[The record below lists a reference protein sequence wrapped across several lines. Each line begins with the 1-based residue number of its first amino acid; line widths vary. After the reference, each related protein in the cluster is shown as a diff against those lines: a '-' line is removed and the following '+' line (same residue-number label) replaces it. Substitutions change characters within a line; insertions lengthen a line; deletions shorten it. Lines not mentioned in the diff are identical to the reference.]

1 MKNISQHIEDL
12 IIKHNCVI
20 VPQLGGFLT
29 YQASA
34 YISNNKL
41 HAPMH
46 QIRFNNLLSHQ
57 DGLLTEAYMA
67 ERGLSY
73 ADAIETIN
81 REVEEIFS
89 VLERGESYI
98 LGRLG
103 LISMGEN
110 KKVVFTAN
118 SAFFLPENFGLA
130 SINLVK
136 LPQTTDNKIVI
147 TLPRNNSNFIRYA
160 AAVAILFVFT
170 FFVPTTIKDSAHH
183 ATISFDSL
191 QNLTLSTADVSS
203 AIKTEEIIE
212 NILVEAKTATDETK
226 NVDLIQIF
234 GETMAAEAG
243 TVETGA
249 RGSMVAEAETMADD
263 EAGTTET
270 ETIETEVFATEAQ
283 VIVEVENTEP
293 EAVEVKKTKR
303 VAAET
308 NDKYHLIVAS
318 LTSRAQAEKY
328 IAEQKNFD
336 PNQLQIITKDNKFRI
351 SAKGFDSY
359 QMAVNYMDSIRE
371 NKPTTKNAWILRN

>member
-67 ERGLSY
+67 ERGLNY

-89 VLERGESYI
+89 VLERGDSYI

-103 LISMGEN
+103 AIYMNEN
-110 KKVVFTAN
+110 KKVIFTAN
-118 SAFFLPENFGLA
+118 SAFFLPENFGLS

-136 LPQTTDNKIVI
+136 LPQTTENKIVI
-147 TLPRNNSNFIRYA
+147 TLPKNNNFIRYA
-160 AAVAILFVFT
+160 AAVAIIFVFT
-170 FFVPTTIKDSAHH
+170 FFVPTSIKDSAHH

-191 QNLTLSTADVSS
+191 QNLTLSTTTDVSS
-203 AIKTEEIIE
+203 EIKAEEIIE
-212 NILVEAKTATDETK
+212 NIITEEIK
-226 NVDLIQIF
+226 
-234 GETMAAEAG
+234 
-243 TVETGA
+243 TVELTEIIEEEVLA
-249 RGSMVAEAETMADD
+249 EVQKTKVVAET
-263 EAGTTET
+263 G
-270 ETIETEVFATEAQ
+270 
-283 VIVEVENTEP
+283 N
-293 EAVEVKKTKR
+293 
-303 VAAET
+303 
-308 NDKYHLIVAS
+308 KYHLIVAS

-336 PNQLQIITKDNKFRI
+336 PNQLQIIAKENKFRV
-351 SAKGFDSY
+351 SAKGFTSY
-359 QMAVNYMDSIRE
+359 KMAVNYMDSIRE
-371 NKPTTKNAWILRN
+371 NNTTTKNAWILRN